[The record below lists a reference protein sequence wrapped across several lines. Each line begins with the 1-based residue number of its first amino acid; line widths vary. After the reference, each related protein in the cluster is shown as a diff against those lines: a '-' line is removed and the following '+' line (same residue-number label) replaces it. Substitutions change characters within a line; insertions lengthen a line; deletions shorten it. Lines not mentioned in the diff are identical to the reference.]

1 VYIVAFRL
9 GETLRDLEVMYQKS
23 RKIIYILLLKIAGIN
38 VYLYWDKFPNR
49 VLFTI
54 YTFILA
60 IEMIFVLW
68 RYEQTTRSS
77 FYFILIGASLFA
89 ISDNL
94 LAYLKFNTIKTD
106 LGRGII
112 MITYYSAQYFIM
124 HGALHQSNL

>member
-1 VYIVAFRL
+1 MYKYI
-9 GETLRDLEVMYQKS
+9 
-23 RKIIYILLLKIAGIN
+23 RKVINILFLIIAGIN
-38 VYLYWDKFPNR
+38 VYHYWDKFPNKA
-49 VLFTI
+49 LFTI

-60 IEMIFVLW
+60 IEMVYVLW
-68 RYEQTTRSS
+68 RYEKTARSS